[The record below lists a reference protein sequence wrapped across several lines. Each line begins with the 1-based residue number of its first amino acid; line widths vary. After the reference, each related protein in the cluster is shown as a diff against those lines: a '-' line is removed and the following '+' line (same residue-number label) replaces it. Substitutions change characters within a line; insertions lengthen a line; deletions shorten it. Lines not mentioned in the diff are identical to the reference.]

1 MGGTSEEG
9 GPVWGGETGAGGNRL
24 VGWPWHGGWDPW
36 GRERILKVGLGA
48 TSEIKLADCLLLP
61 MLEDRQFCLSVAS
74 PLHPPFHYQGVPGS
88 FRAFS
93 LAAL

>member
-1 MGGTSEEG
+1 MGKGEDVESG
-9 GPVWGGETGAGGNRL
+9 MWGAM
-24 VGWPWHGGWDPW
+24 
-36 GRERILKVGLGA
+36 
-48 TSEIKLADCLLLP
+48 SEIKLADCLLLL

-74 PLHPPFHYQGVPGS
+74 SLHPPFHYQGVPGS